1 MHLFQSSFLQALGY
15 ALANSLWQTAL
26 VWLIYMS
33 VTGLISM
40 SAAAKYRIAVTAQLT
55 GFVWFLI
62 TFQFYYRQYN
72 NAWEHSGVNQVSQQ
86 IQTIATSN
94 TDFSSQLINW
104 MVKGEQ
110 FLPYLSLAYLLLM
123 TFLSMRWFLGYRQTQ
138 MIRNNG
144 LQKIPAE
151 WRLFVKK
158 IASQL
163 GIKKEIRIFLSEN
176 ITTPLTIGFLKPVI
190 LIPIAS
196 INHLTTDQLEAILL
210 HELAH
215 IKRYDYLVNILLSVV
230 EISLFFNPFTQLL
243 SRHIGKER
251 ENSCDD
257 WVLQFQYNASVYAEA
272 LLRIAY
278 LQTSPSLAM
287 AASGKKKN
295 ELLLR
300 VKRMIDKRENRF
312 SYRKQLLA
320 LLIVTGI
327 ISSIAWLNPIRQY
340 GNQQSNISVQN
351 IAQKKKVQPYAIEPM
366 AVSVDNP
373 LFNPVFFLSKPL
385 KEEMKRNIASAQKE
399 IAETFA
405 SSASERASGFIES
418 IPPMVAGAL
427 KMAAAE
433 MSAQKTDYEKKVAE
447 LEIAKL
453 NLEKSFHTDSLFM
466 APQMRAKIKED
477 ISRSM
482 KGMDTELK
490 KAKLELER
498 AIAMNAEVFF
508 NKEKVQQD
516 IRKAI
521 ESIEKLNEKNNL
533 EKIVLNALKI
543 PGLVFDEKR
552 KHKEKTEAVAPV
564 ASEPEEITIPDLDK
578 ELNEGLHKEATIDDE
593 LTIAGPTIA
602 ISPIELR
609 GLSRNQL
616 QILKL
621 ISIKLMA
628 LKDSQQVKL
637 IPVLIRDRKNEERKI
652 TIRLQ

>member
-40 SAAAKYRIAVTAQLT
+40 SAAAKYRFAVTAQLT

-72 NAWEHSGVNQVSQQ
+72 HAWQQSGANQLSQQ
-86 IQTIATSN
+86 IQTIVTSN

-123 TFLSMRWFLGYRQTQ
+123 AFLATRWLLGYHQTQ
-138 MIRNNG
+138 IIRNSG
-144 LQKIPAE
+144 LQKIPSE

-163 GIKKEIRIFLSEN
+163 DIKKEIRIFLSEN

-215 IKRYDYLVNILLSVV
+215 IKRYDYLINILLSVV

-278 LQTSPSLAM
+278 LQTSPSFAM

-300 VKRMIDKRENRF
+300 VKRMIDKKENRF

-320 LLIVTGI
+320 LVIVTGI
-327 ISSIAWLNPIRQY
+327 ISSIAWLNPIRPY
-340 GNQQSNISVQN
+340 SNPQSNSSAQN
-351 IAQKKKVQPYAIEPM
+351 IVQKKVQPYAVEPM

-399 IAETFA
+399 IAETIA
-405 SSASERASGFIES
+405 GGASEGAGGLIES

-433 MSAQKTDYEKKVAE
+433 MSAQKPDYEKQVAE
-447 LEIAKL
+447 LETAKL
-453 NLEKSFHTDSLFM
+453 NLERSLHTDSLFM

-498 AIAMNAEVFF
+498 AVAMNAEVLF

-564 ASEPEEITIPDLDK
+564 ASEPEEITIPDSDK
-578 ELNEGLHKEATIDDE
+578 DLNESLHKEATIDDE
-593 LTIAGPTIA
+593 ITIAAPTIA
-602 ISPIELR
+602 INPIELR
-609 GLSRNQL
+609 GLTRNQL
-616 QILKL
+616 QMLKL

-637 IPVLIRDRKNEERKI
+637 IPVLIRDRRNEERKI
-652 TIRLQ
+652 FISLQ